1 MYFLVSNENLTV
13 LISQSFQFGKLCDI
27 GLITENYAEKK
38 ETVTGSFYKRGFLKK
53 FFKGFQNPQKNTY
66 LSQSLFFNKVAGVCW
81 SLYLTSLQLYQ
92 RETPTHACNFIK
104 RDWHSCFPMDF
115 AKLSGKIAASVKTL
129 SNIYNE
135 SSFLNQ
141 LM

>member
-1 MYFLVSNENLTV
+1 MYPLVSNENLTV
-13 LISQSFQFGKLCDI
+13 LISQSFQFGKLFDI
-27 GLITENYAEKK
+27 GLITENHAEKK

-81 SLYLTSLQLYQ
+81 SLYLTSLRLYQ

-104 RDWHSCFPMDF
+104 KEIGTAAFLWILRNFQE
-115 AKLSGKIAASVKTL
+115 KLLLL
-129 SNIYNE
+129 SRPCQTSITNLL
-135 SSFLNQ
+135 S
-141 LM
+141 